1 MLPNIHQYDA
11 VNPATPRDLLLLN
24 SILHPRGY
32 QIALSPTRLVEIF
45 LSQAVMEPQSLLWV
59 SHK

>member
-11 VNPATPRDLLLLN
+11 VNPATPRGQLFLN

-32 QIALSPTRLVEIF
+32 QIALSPTRLVELF
-45 LSQAVMEPQSLLWV
+45 LSQEVTEP
-59 SHK
+59 